1 MDILDMH
8 TDDGRTKAAEHNH
21 RKKEMVAQGQQLYAT
36 IKRSSKY
43 YSQNALAKAEAQRWG
58 GFPFLVLVHPA
69 YGEYCVQGGPGG
81 QYRLSDVNLYIVE
94 DGQTMRIN

>member
-1 MDILDMH
+1 MDILDMR
-8 TDDGRTKAAEHNH
+8 TDDGRTKAAELDH

-43 YSQNALAKAEAQRWG
+43 YSQNTLAKAAPHRWG

-81 QYRLSDVNLYIVE
+81 QYRLGDVNLYVVE